1 MAEQSLLSNV
11 VCAHQRL
18 VTKYDA
24 IHCERESDTGRAYAL
39 LDREMNYC
47 SFQNRT

>member
-1 MAEQSLLSNV
+1 MAEQSLLSYV
-11 VCAHQRL
+11 VYANQRL

-24 IHCERESDTGRAYAL
+24 IPCERESDTGGAYAL

-47 SFQNRT
+47 SSQNRN